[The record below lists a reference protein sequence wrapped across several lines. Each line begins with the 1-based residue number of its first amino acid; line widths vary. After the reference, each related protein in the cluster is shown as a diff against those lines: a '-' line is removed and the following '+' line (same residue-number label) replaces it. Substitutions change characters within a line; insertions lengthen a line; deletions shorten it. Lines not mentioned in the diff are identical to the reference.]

1 VLTVGIM
8 GAGSVGCYLGGALA
22 VSGVSVVC
30 IGRDRVRAEIAE
42 HGLTVVD
49 LRGVRRRAPA
59 ERAVFSGDP
68 AALAKCDAVLCC
80 VKSGQTASVAEELAR
95 SLSKDVLIVSAQN
108 GVGNAE
114 VLRGPLAGWSV
125 LAGIVGF
132 NVRSLGDGV
141 FHQLTTGPLVIE
153 SSDHRALPSLSSALR
168 TAGFEVEVT
177 PNVRGMQWSKLVVNL
192 ANAVN
197 ALSGIPTQQMLRSR
211 AYRKVLRA
219 VMGEA
224 VTVLR
229 GAGVPTARIGPLPVQ
244 LFPFLLGLP
253 TPLFRVLART
263 QLKIDPEAR
272 ATMWEDLSRNR
283 DTEVEQLN
291 GAIVQLAEKHGLD
304 APVNRRLCALV
315 HEVEKKR
322 AGAPSISAKDLA
334 ERLQIS

>member
-42 HGLTVVD
+42 HGLTTVD
-49 LRGVRRRAPA
+49 LEGVKRRAPA
-59 ERAVFSGDP
+59 ERAVFSGDVE
-68 AALAKCDAVLCC
+68 ALATCDAVLCC

-95 SLSKDVLIVSAQN
+95 ALPKGALIVSAQN

-114 VLRGPLAGWSV
+114 VLRGPLEGRSV

-132 NVRSLGDGV
+132 NVRSLGNGV
-141 FHQLTTGPLVIE
+141 FHQLTTGPLVVE
-153 SSDHRALPSLSSALR
+153 SSDHRALPELASALR

-177 PNVRGMQWSKLVVNL
+177 PNVRGMQWSKLIMNL

-197 ALSGIPTQQMLRSR
+197 ALSGVPTQQMLRSR
-211 AYRKVLRA
+211 GYRKVLRA

-224 VTVLR
+224 LGVMR
-229 GAGVPTARIGPLPVQ
+229 QAGVPTARIGPLPVQ
-244 LFPFLLGLP
+244 LFPVVLGLP
-253 TPLFRVLART
+253 TPIFRVLART
-263 QLKIDPEAR
+263 QLKVDPEAR
-272 ATMWEDLSRNR
+272 ASMWEDLSRNR
-283 DTEVEQLN
+283 DTEVEHLN

-304 APVNRRLCALV
+304 APVNRRLVALV
-315 HEVEKKR
+315 HEVEKKK

-334 ERLQIS
+334 SRLSI